1 MSGRLVI
8 VSNRLPITVSDGAG
22 GLDIQRSPGG
32 LATGLAGPHDAGNGL
47 WIGWAGLATTPGDEL
62 HASLERELR
71 PMRLIPVP
79 LSADELQR
87 YYEGFSNGVLW
98 PLFHHLGEQVPL
110 QVMDWEAYH
119 TVNRRF
125 ADAVIAEYQPG
136 DRIWVH
142 DYQLMLVPAMLRERL
157 PDARIGFFLHIPFP
171 ASEIFRTLPHR
182 SDLLEG
188 LLGADL
194 VGFHTG
200 AYLRNFGTALTQLL
214 GSEPA
219 IDRVEWK
226 GRRVRLGAF
235 PMGVDAARLAAV
247 ADSERI
253 RQLVHEL
260 RGESPVRLLV
270 GIDRLDYTKG
280 IPRRLLAYEE
290 LLSRHPELH
299 EHVRLIQVSV
309 PSRTGVDAYQ
319 EFRQMVDGM
328 VGRIQGRF
336 GTPRWMPVHYIYRSL
351 DEEDLL
357 TLYRAAD
364 VLLVTPIRDGMNL
377 VAKEFIASRTDG
389 DGVLVLSE
397 FAGAAAE
404 LAEALQVN
412 PFDVE
417 GTADAIARGLEMPE
431 DERRARMAALRRR
444 VTTHD
449 IHHWVRRFLQRLDE
463 AGGRIDSGPSD
474 PPPKAL
480 LDQLAAAPAVALL
493 LDYDGTLVPIAQTPE
508 LAKPDAELGALLR
521 RLAARSGTELHI
533 VSGRSRETLE
543 RWLGDLPVA
552 LHAEHGLWSR
562 LPGEGWVA
570 AEVGSVAWRRPVLAM
585 LEDATDRTPG
595 SLVEAKTVG
604 YAWHYRAADAEFGE
618 AQANELRV
626 HLSQLLSNAPVE
638 VLSGHKVIE
647 VRPQG
652 ITKGRIAAMLRQ
664 TGRPE
669 SIMAIGDDAT
679 DEDLFAALPR
689 GAVTI
694 RVGSGTTRARYRL
707 AGVPE
712 VRALL
717 ESLDA

>member
-8 VSNRLPITVSDGAG
+8 VSNRLPITVSDGAD
-22 GLDIQRSPGG
+22 GLEIQRSPGG
-32 LATGLAGPHDAGNGL
+32 LATGLAGPHDTGDGR
-47 WIGWAGLATTPGDEL
+47 WIGWAGLATNPGDEL
-62 HASLERELR
+62 RARLERELE
-71 PMRLIPVP
+71 PLRLIPVP
-79 LSADELQR
+79 LTADELQR
-87 YYEGFSNGVLW
+87 YYEGYSNQVVW

-110 QVMDWEAYH
+110 QVMDWAAYRD
-119 TVNRRF
+119 VNERF
-125 ADAVIAEYQPG
+125 ADAVAAEYRAG

-142 DYQLMLVPAMLRERL
+142 DYQLMLVPAMIRQRL

-171 ASEIFRTLPHR
+171 ASEIFRTLPQR
-182 SDLLEG
+182 GDILEG

-194 VGFHTG
+194 IGFHTG
-200 AYLRNFGTALTQLL
+200 AYLRHFCTAVTQIL
-214 GSEPA
+214 GIEPA
-219 IDRVEWK
+219 IDRIEWK

-235 PMGVDAARLAAV
+235 PMGVDATRLAA
-247 ADSERI
+247 AAEAPHIRERAA
-253 RQLVHEL
+253 EL

-290 LLSRHPELH
+290 LLARHPELH
-299 EHVRLIQVSV
+299 ERVRLVQVSV

-336 GTPRWMPVHYIYRSL
+336 GTARWMPVHYIYRNL
-351 DEEDLL
+351 EEDDLL

-364 VLLVTPIRDGMNL
+364 ALLVTPIRDGMNL
-377 VAKEFIASRTDG
+377 VAKEFVAARTDG
-389 DGVLVLSE
+389 DGVLILSE
-397 FAGAAAE
+397 FAGAATE

-412 PFDVE
+412 PFDIE

-463 AGGRIDSGPSD
+463 AGGHVDLGPSD
-474 PPPKAL
+474 PPPASL
-480 LDQLAAAPAVALL
+480 IDRLAGAPTLALL
-493 LDYDGTLVPIAQTPE
+493 LDYDGTLVPIARTPD
-508 LAKPDAELGALLR
+508 LAKPDRRLLALLE
-521 RLAARSGTELHI
+521 RLARRPGTEVHV

-543 RWLGDLPVA
+543 RWLGALPVS

-570 AEVGSVAWRRPVLAM
+570 AEVGTVAWRRPVLAM

-595 SLVEAKTVG
+595 ALVEAKTVG

-638 VLSGHKVIE
+638 VLAGHKVIE
-647 VRPQG
+647 IRPQG

-664 TGRPE
+664 SGRPDE
-669 SIMAIGDDAT
+669 IVAIGDDAT
-679 DEDLFAALPR
+679 DEDLFAALP
-689 GAVTI
+689 GAAVTI

-707 AGVPE
+707 PGVPE

-717 ESLDA
+717 ESLGG